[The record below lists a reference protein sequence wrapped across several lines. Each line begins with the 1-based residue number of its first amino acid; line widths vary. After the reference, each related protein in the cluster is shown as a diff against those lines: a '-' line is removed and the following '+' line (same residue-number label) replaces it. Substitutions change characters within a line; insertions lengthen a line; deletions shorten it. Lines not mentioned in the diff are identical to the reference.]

1 MQQLRILSKISYLS
15 HISLFSFHIFY
26 CRRLVDM
33 LQENEDVISFCPGF
47 VEQQGSN
54 KTKVTLGRIV
64 VHDRLKVEAN
74 ILPRYFNHSSFAS
87 LRRQLNYF
95 SFTRLGKG
103 RQRGATYCNEAVM
116 ELQDILRLKRRS
128 TSSVPPSTGVK
139 TTTTTTTQNVDE
151 DGNRSRSLKRAPRVS
166 ISSMEELDQNAAAA
180 PPPPPSK
187 RARHSLFVDI
197 TSSNHHHQTV
207 SDSEDSL
214 PWRSSS
220 SSSNEQQQQQQQ
232 QPPHNNS
239 NRTHHRRITLDLT
252 TPLLLSNNKN
262 NTNNGEDDVLAG
274 SQALLSFARA
284 FVH

>member
-1 MQQLRILSKISYLS
+1 
-15 HISLFSFHIFY
+15 
-26 CRRLVDM
+26 M

-47 VEQQGSN
+47 VEQGN
-54 KTKVTLGRIV
+54 NKVTLGRIM

-95 SFTRLGKG
+95 SFARLGKG
-103 RQRGATYCNEAVM
+103 RQRGATYCNESVM
-116 ELQDILRLKRRS
+116 ELEDILRLKRRS
-128 TSSVPPSTGVK
+128 TTSAPPRTCVK
-139 TTTTTTTQNVDE
+139 TSSSSHNVDE
-151 DGNRSRSLKRAPRVS
+151 DGNRSRSLKHAPRVS
-166 ISSMEELDQNAAAA
+166 ISSMEELDQNAAIAA
-180 PPPPPSK
+180 PPPPPPSK

-197 TSSNHHHQTV
+197 TTSRHHQTV

-214 PWRSSS
+214 PLNSSS
-220 SSSNEQQQQQQQ
+220 SCNEQQQQQQL
-232 QPPHNNS
+232 PNNNNS

-252 TPLLLSNNKN
+252 TPLLLSNNN
-262 NTNNGEDDVLAG
+262 NNNNGEDDILAG